1 MRYQLRYVRLC
12 LTSQRGCAAR
22 QLYLKR
28 LVQSNWL

>member
-1 MRYQLRYVRLC
+1 LC

-28 LVQSNWL
+28 LVQSNRL